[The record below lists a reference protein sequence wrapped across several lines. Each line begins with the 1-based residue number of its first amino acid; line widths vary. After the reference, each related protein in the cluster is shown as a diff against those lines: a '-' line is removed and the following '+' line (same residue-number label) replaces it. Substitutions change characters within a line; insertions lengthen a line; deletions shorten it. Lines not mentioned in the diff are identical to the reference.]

1 MTKKELIAALA
12 KYNDDEE
19 VVIATNVR
27 KGRMIC
33 PIAKIEKGNLGIYIV
48 KE

>member
-12 KYNDDEE
+12 KYDDDES

-27 KGRMIC
+27 KGRMIS
-33 PIAKIEKGNLGIYIV
+33 PIAKVENGSLGIYIY